1 MSAAAAIKG
10 WLKPLPTLYK
20 VSLADAVAYRGQA
33 LIWLLSTNTPL
44 IMLLL
49 WNAVA
54 AEAPVGRWGQAEF
67 RAYFLVTLIVRLLSG
82 AWVAWEINMEVRD
95 GSIAGRLLKPLHPF
109 MAYAFENLASWPVRL
124 VMTAPVVVT
133 AAYLVGTEHVTHDWR
148 QWLLFPLALFGGWL
162 LQFCAMLAIGCL
174 SFFWQSTLAI
184 GELWFGLYVVFS
196 GYIIPLELFPP
207 WALAIVTKLPWAHIL
222 TTPVRLA
229 LGLDTFEQS
238 LLQVGEQWAYIAVFL
253 LLATWLWRKGV
264 QRYEAFGG

>member
-1 MSAAAAIKG
+1 
-10 WLKPLPTLYK
+10 
-20 VSLADAVAYRGQA
+20 
-33 LIWLLSTNTPL
+33 
-44 IMLLL
+44 
-49 WNAVA
+49 
-54 AEAPVGRWGQAEF
+54 
-67 RAYFLVTLIVRLLSG
+67 
-82 AWVAWEINMEVRD
+82 MEVRD